1 MGIGRTPYRASG
13 TTAEPISDASVCRAG
28 EADFRHRLED
38 VRGERGFSGAT
49 AAVVFDDGTAWR
61 AAAGYADPDANAPMN
76 PDAVMLQASV
86 GKMYIGALARKLA
99 TEGLLNLD
107 EPIER
112 HIGNR
117 SWFSRLPN
125 GRHLHLR
132 HLLNHSAGL
141 GDYITSEAFRPRA
154 AEISTNP
161 DLVFPPDMLI
171 GFILDQQPLFEP
183 GKGFA
188 YSDAGYLIAGLVIEA
203 ASGARYYDLVRQY
216 FLAPWGLAA
225 THAAEHR
232 RIPGLVPGFRG
243 PNPFA
248 LPRRSMEN
256 GALTLHP
263 GSEWTGGGWAST
275 ASDMAIFAHRLL
287 GGAEKSY
294 RDEIV
299 ATGQATPPPLTGI
312 YGLGVLAAD
321 SPLGRR
327 FGHGG
332 WTPGYRTDV
341 HCYPSAGFSVAVMVN
356 TDDPV
361 HASRDDVL
369 DLGVMLAALAMDHAA
384 GQRLTRGT

>member
-1 MGIGRTPYRASG
+1 MPVSG
-13 TTAEPISDASVCRAG
+13 ADIVESDFS
-28 EADFRHRLED
+28 DLLEEM
-38 VRGERGFSGAT
+38 RGTRGFPGAT
-49 AAVVFDDGTAWR
+49 AAIAFDDGTTWR
-61 AAAGYADPDANAPMN
+61 AAAGYADPDAGVPMGV
-76 PDAVMLQASV
+76 DAVMLQASV
-86 GKMYIGALARKLA
+86 GKMYVGALAKRLE
-99 TEGLLNLD
+99 TEGVLNLD

-117 SWFSRLPN
+117 PWFSRLPN

-141 GDYITSEAFRPRA
+141 NDYITADAFQPSA
-154 AEISTNP
+154 IALSANP
-161 DLVFPPDMLI
+161 DLVFPPEMLI
-171 GFILDQQPLFEP
+171 GFVLDRPALFEP
-183 GKGFA
+183 GTGFA
-188 YSDAGYLIAGLVIEA
+188 YSDAAYLVAGLVIEA

-216 FLAPWGLAA
+216 FLAPWDLTA

-232 RIPGLVPGFRG
+232 HISGLVPGFRG
-243 PNPFA
+243 LNPFS

-263 GSEWTGGGWAST
+263 GSEWAGGGWAST

-287 GGAEKSY
+287 GGAEKAY

-299 ATGQATPPPLTGI
+299 ASGQPTPPPLTGI

-321 SPLGRR
+321 GPLGRR

-341 HCYPSAGFSVAVMVN
+341 QCYPDAGFAVAVMVN

-369 DLGVMLAALAMDHAA
+369 DLGATLATSAMH
-384 GQRLTRGT
+384 RGLDKRNVRC